1 MNRSI
6 LPPRPIAPDVY
17 EGQVADAQ
25 LVSYSWRASASN
37 PDGLA
42 VRIGVAVEGE
52 DGPAHV
58 FDAVDVTN
66 RDRLVMI
73 FAACGLEAPASP
85 DRAID
90 SLIGRPC
97 RVVTRNI
104 KPRLGKHSGGLK
116 AVVSSWVPCPQ

>member
-25 LVSYSWRASASN
+25 IVSYPGRTSESN

-42 VRIGVAVEGE
+42 VRIGVAVEDE

-58 FDAVDVTN
+58 FDAVDLTN
-66 RDRLVMI
+66 RDRLAAI
-73 FAACGLEAPASP
+73 FLACGLEAEASL
-85 DRAID
+85 DSAID

-97 RVVTRNI
+97 RIVTKNI
-104 KPRLGKHSGGLK
+104 RPRLGKNSGSSK
-116 AVVSSWVPCPQ
+116 AVVSSWVPRQR